1 MRVHG
6 HAVEGDREAGHG
18 ARLRDVDVSILGAL
32 AGYTRSVTFRDRLL
46 ATLRAIEPILDVRGV
61 LVAGSE
67 VPNLL
72 EADAA
77 STLVVSQD
85 VDLAIPI
92 AVHEDVK
99 ARLDQITRLVPSSD
113 EPSVWIP
120 RPEAAE
126 LIEVNFIGLDPS
138 IVEPSDT
145 YEKQDHRLPL
155 MVFGPLSLLAEGS
168 VVEVDGLRIPLPQP
182 SGLAL
187 EKLVS
192 DRTGEKGD
200 RDLLVVAALLA
211 GMTPTDFD
219 KLDRAYLGL
228 SIELR
233 HQVRSNLS
241 ILSLLDA
248 RPGMPDPRPRRP
260 LIDGLLRRLETP

>member
-1 MRVHG
+1 
-6 HAVEGDREAGHG
+6 
-18 ARLRDVDVSILGAL
+18 
-32 AGYTRSVTFRDRLL
+32 VTFRDRLL
-46 ATLRAIEPILDVRGV
+46 ATLRAVEPIFEVRGV

-72 EADAA
+72 EAGAA
-77 STLVVSQD
+77 ATLVVSQD

-92 AVHEDVK
+92 AVHEEVK
-99 ARLDQITRLVPSSD
+99 ARLDQITRLIPSPD
-113 EPSVWIP
+113 EPSVWVP
-120 RPEAAE
+120 RSEAAE
-126 LIEVNFIGLDPS
+126 LIEVNFIGLDPA

-155 MVFGPLSLLAEGS
+155 MVFGPLSLLAAGP
-168 VVEVDGLRIPLPQP
+168 VVEIDGLRIPLPQP
-182 SGLAL
+182 AGLAL

-211 GMTPTDFD
+211 AMPRAGFD
-219 KLDRAYLGL
+219 QLERAYLDL

-233 HQVRSNLS
+233 HQVLSNLS
-241 ILSLLDA
+241 ILSLLEA
-248 RPGMPDPRPRRP
+248 RSGMPDPRPQRA
-260 LIDGLLRRLETP
+260 IVAELLRRLESR

>member
-1 MRVHG
+1 M
-6 HAVEGDREAGHG
+6 
-18 ARLRDVDVSILGAL
+18 
-32 AGYTRSVTFRDRLL
+32 L
-46 ATLRAIEPILDVRGV
+46 ATLRAVEPILKVRGV

-77 STLVVSQD
+77 ATLVVSQD

-92 AVHEDVK
+92 AVHEEVK

-120 RPEAAE
+120 RPEASE
-126 LIEVNFIGLDPS
+126 LIEVNFIGLDPG
-138 IVEPSDT
+138 IVDPSDT

-155 MVFGPLSLLAEGS
+155 MVFGPLSLLAAGPS
-168 VVEVDGLRIPLPQP
+168 VEIDGLRIPLPQP
-182 SGLAL
+182 AGLAL

-211 GMTPTDFD
+211 AMPPAGFD
-219 KLDRAYLGL
+219 QLERTFLDL
-228 SIELR
+228 SIELQ

-241 ILSLLDA
+241 ILSLLEA
-248 RPGMPDPRPRRP
+248 RPGMPDPRPHRP
-260 LIDGLLRRLETP
+260 VVDALLRRLAAR

>member
-1 MRVHG
+1 
-6 HAVEGDREAGHG
+6 
-18 ARLRDVDVSILGAL
+18 
-32 AGYTRSVTFRDRLL
+32 VTFRDRLL
-46 ATLRAIEPILDVRGV
+46 ATLRAIQPILDVRGV

-77 STLVVSQD
+77 ATLVVSQD

-92 AVHEDVK
+92 AVHEEVK
-99 ARLDQITRLVPSSD
+99 ARLDQITRLVPSPD

-126 LIEVNFIGLDPS
+126 LIEVNFIGIDPA
-138 IVEPSDT
+138 IVEPFDT

-155 MVFGPLSLLAEGS
+155 MVFGPLSLLAAGS
-168 VVEVDGLRIPLPQP
+168 VIEIDGLRIPLPQP
-182 SGLAL
+182 AGLAL

-200 RDLLVVAALLA
+200 RDLLVVAALFA
-211 GMTPTDFD
+211 AMAPSDFD
-219 KLDRAYLGL
+219 QLERAYIGL
-228 SIELR
+228 SVELR
-233 HQVRSNLS
+233 HQARSNLS

-248 RPGMPDPRPRRP
+248 RPGMPDPRPGRSVVDA
-260 LIDGLLRRLETP
+260 LFRRLETR

>member
-1 MRVHG
+1 
-6 HAVEGDREAGHG
+6 
-18 ARLRDVDVSILGAL
+18 
-32 AGYTRSVTFRDRLL
+32 VTFRDRLL
-46 ATLRAIEPILDVRGV
+46 ATLRAIEPVLEVRGG

-77 STLVVSQD
+77 STLVVSQN

-99 ARLDQITRLVPSSD
+99 ARLDQITRLVPSAD

-126 LIEVNFIGLDPS
+126 LIEVNFIGIDPE
-138 IVEPSDT
+138 IVEPVDT

-155 MVFGPLSLLAEGS
+155 MVFGPLSLLTAGP
-168 VVEVDGLRIPLPQP
+168 VVEIDGLRIPLPQP
-182 SGLAL
+182 AGLAL

-192 DRTGEKGD
+192 DRTGANGD

-211 GMTPTDFD
+211 AMTPSDFD
-219 KLDRAYLGL
+219 QLALAYLGL
-228 SIELR
+228 PIELR

-260 LIDGLLRRLETP
+260 VVDALLRRLEAR